1 MVIVSGPKICLT
13 VLLVIVKPNIS
24 PYCSLQPRNAVTWR
38 LGEKSSRTSAS
49 ASPALVAASAQTDT
63 GSAHC
68 SLGLWAG
75 PGVSGCPGLGVG
87 WGGKQPGSGAGG
99 RSPSNLAWRVSASP
113 ARWLGIVSKVLPKQ
127 QTLPERALENTVK
140 NKKRK
145 ERNQDPGVSYFKKLS
160 NLCFWG

>member
-13 VLLVIVKPNIS
+13 VLLVIVKPNVS

-49 ASPALVAASAQTDT
+49 ASPALVAARPQTDT

-75 PGVSGCPGLGVG
+75 PGVSGCPGLG
-87 WGGKQPGSGAGG
+87 GARQRG
-99 RSPSNLAWRVSASP
+99 RREEP
-113 ARWLGIVSKVLPKQ
+113 
-127 QTLPERALENTVK
+127 
-140 NKKRK
+140 
-145 ERNQDPGVSYFKKLS
+145 
-160 NLCFWG
+160 